1 MSTSRSTGD
10 ATLIVYEDERW
21 TFNEFYQKVDSL
33 DLISI
38 EKQIKN
44 GDRVAIAMRNYPEWL
59 VAFTASVLSGAITV
73 PLNSWGKA
81 DELLHGL
88 GDCEPVVLFCDQQR
102 YDFVASSA
110 KSRSV

>member
-1 MSTSRSTGD
+1 MSAGRGHGD

-33 DLISI
+33 RSWLVN

-59 VAFTASVLSGAITV
+59 VAFTASVFSGAITG

-81 DELLHGL
+81 E
-88 GDCEPVVLFCDQQR
+88 EE
-102 YDFVASSA
+102 
-110 KSRSV
+110 